1 MLIFICLIDETTE
14 RSEGKTTT
22 TKKPTPQSLEIVK
35 MKTEVGKDG
44 TGISYETIR

>member
-1 MLIFICLIDETTE
+1 MPIFILRLGETTE
-14 RSEGKTTT
+14 TPEGKTTT

-44 TGISYETIR
+44 TGILYKTIR